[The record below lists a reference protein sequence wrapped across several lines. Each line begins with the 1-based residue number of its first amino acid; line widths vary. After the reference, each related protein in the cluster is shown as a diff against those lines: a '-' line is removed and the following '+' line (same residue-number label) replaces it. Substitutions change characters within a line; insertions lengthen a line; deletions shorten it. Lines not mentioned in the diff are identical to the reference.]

1 MDKWEYTEATA
12 IDQIAEM
19 GAGGWEAVGGL
30 ANGNI
35 LMKRPGPTL
44 RDELTQASVDAF
56 FAAGAQEMGEPEGGS
71 KLLNPDLAYIVRH
84 LGHTDMM
91 VISDMGF
98 PMPDLQYNLDLAVKA
113 GVPTVLDVLDA
124 ISADFSFDRIIIAA
138 EAHKAVPERVSRLR
152 AAYPQV
158 ILEDCESH
166 VAFKHMAARCKAGVR
181 TGDPTPFGNVI
192 LVCG

>member
-1 MDKWEYTEATA
+1 MDKWEYTEASSLDEISA
-12 IDQIAEM
+12 M
-19 GAGGWEAVGGL
+19 GSDGWEAVGAL

-44 RDELTQASVDAF
+44 RDELTRAGVEAF

-71 KLLNPDLAYIVRH
+71 KLLNPELAYIVRN

-98 PMPDLQYNLDLAVKA
+98 PMPDLEYNLDLALMP
-113 GVPTVLDVLDA
+113 GVPT
-124 ISADFSFDRIIIAA
+124 
-138 EAHKAVPERVSRLR
+138 VPERVSELR
-152 AAYPQV
+152 SAYEGV
-158 ILEDCESH
+158 LLKDCESH

-181 TGDPTPFGNVI
+181 TGDTTPFGNVI

>member
-19 GAGGWEAVGGL
+19 GADGWEAVGAL

-44 RDELTQASVDAF
+44 RDELTQSSVDAF

-71 KLLNPDLAYIVRH
+71 KLLNPDLACIVRN

-98 PMPDLQYNLDLAVKA
+98 PMPDLQYNLDLAVKP

-124 ISADFSFDRIIIAA
+124 MSADFSFDRIIIAA
-138 EAHKAVPERVSRLR
+138 EAHQAAPERVSQLQG
-152 AAYPQV
+152 AYPQV

-166 VAFKHMAARCKAGVR
+166 VAFKHMAECCKAGVR

>member
-1 MDKWEYTEATA
+1 MDKWEYTEASSLDEISA
-12 IDQIAEM
+12 M
-19 GAGGWEAVGGL
+19 GSDGWEAVGAL

-44 RDELTQASVDAF
+44 RDELTRAGVEAF

-71 KLLNPDLAYIVRH
+71 KLLNPELAYIVRN

-98 PMPDLQYNLDLAVKA
+98 PMPDLEYNLDLALMP
-113 GVPTVLDVLDA
+113 GVPTVPEVLEA
-124 ISADFSFDRIIIAA
+124 ISTDFSFDRIIIAA
-138 EAHKAVPERVSRLR
+138 EAHEAVPERVSELR
-152 AAYPQV
+152 SAYEGV
-158 ILEDCESH
+158 LLKDCESH

-181 TGDPTPFGNVI
+181 TGDTTPFGNVI